1 MSVEQLADVPGQLET
16 SRQIR
21 LLDIETPSV
30 PVDLRGKI
38 PFIISSKA
46 SSKYPKYQ
54 FLPPTE
60 VAVEEYRANKARL
73 NGSYKAG
80 TILNLPIDDV
90 YFKQIFGM
98 SKKRGPLNVYNITQ
112 PFQAS
117 GATFMAGRIQPEGMN
132 YDSKIV
138 IYVQDGN
145 SWANFRTPVYDLED
159 PFVTELDSGEIIF
172 GGVEVIKNRRGKL
185 KDWRTVFY
193 KGRSVETLEKIAVGP
208 SMMKDIRLKE
218 LDDGRFGLFTRPQ
231 GEIGARGQI
240 GFTII
245 DGLNDLTPANMIGA
259 PLISL
264 QFPPYEWGGVNQA
277 EVIGGENLLAIGHRA
292 CWNETGR
299 HYYPWQF
306 IIDSKTR
313 ECQDLGIMAERADFP
328 PGSARAE
335 DLVDVLF
342 TGGMRDNKLY
352 VGVSDIQAGVKEVE
366 IPDLAA

>member
-38 PFIISSKA
+38 PFIMSPKGSSR
-46 SSKYPKYQ
+46 YPNYQ

-80 TILNLPIDDV
+80 TILNLPIDDE
-90 YFKQIFGM
+90 YFQQIFGM

-132 YDSKIV
+132 LDSKIV

-172 GGVEVIKNRRGKL
+172 GGVEVTKNRRGKL

-245 DGLNDLTPANMIGA
+245 DGLKDLTPANMIGA

-264 QFPPYEWGGVNQA
+264 QFPPYEWGGVNQ
-277 EVIGGENLLAIGHRA
+277 VIGGEKLLAIAHRA
-292 CWNETGR
+292 YWDSKGR
-299 HYYPWQF
+299 HYYPWYF
-306 IIDSKTR
+306 TIDPKTR
-313 ECQDLGIMAERADFP
+313 KCQNLGILAERKDFP
-328 PGSARAE
+328 QGPARAG
-335 DLVDVLF
+335 DLFDVLF
-342 TGGMRDNKLY
+342 TGGVRGKQLY